1 MCPDC
6 RFVFRVPRDHDGKG
20 IVCPSCRRML
30 RIPTSTD
37 TPPPLLVP
45 QAKDIH
51 QVMDVTGEAKKSN
64 KRRRSKKSAGGEHSW
79 ENSPTP
85 ARVRRGT
92 KRKNRWALAGV
103 GLAFLAMVAGLVV
116 LLVGGRPPVTDGA
129 SDPTVPPPKP
139 EESLAVAPRSEAAVL
154 GEAEPLTRKFLAATT
169 VEEILPIV
177 RDPAVAE
184 ARIRKAHPDGKIAA
198 PGISQFNAGQ
208 GMLATGGLYSIPV
221 LTRDQEA
228 KSLAFVQ
235 TPEGLKIDWESWVG
249 WSEISWG
256 EFRTTKPVVGQAF
269 RVILSPVDYYNFDFT
284 DDSKWKSYRLESPDK
299 EHAIYG
305 YVEKGSLLDRQVH
318 LDEDKKSSLMML
330 SLKFPENAISDSQV
344 EIERYICDGWVEG
357 RGTP

>member
-1 MCPDC
+1 
-6 RFVFRVPRDHDGKG
+6 
-20 IVCPSCRRML
+20 ML

-37 TPPPLLVP
+37 TPLPLLAPRV
-45 QAKDIH
+45 KDIH
-51 QVMDVTGEAKKSN
+51 QVMDAKGEAKKSN
-64 KRRRSKKSAGGEHSW
+64 KRRRSKKSGGGEHSW
-79 ENSPTP
+79 ENSPKP
-85 ARVRRGT
+85 ARVRRGD
-92 KRKNRWALAGV
+92 KRKNRLALAGV
-103 GLAFLAMVAGLVV
+103 ALAFLVIVAGMVV
-116 LLVGGRPPVTDGA
+116 SLVGGKRPVTDGA
-129 SDPTVPPPKP
+129 SGPTMPPPKP

-154 GEAEPLTRKFLAATT
+154 GEAEPLARKFLSATT

-184 ARIRKAHPDGKIAA
+184 ARIRKAHPDGKIDA

-228 KSLAFVQ
+228 RSLAFVQ
-235 TPEGLKIDWESWVG
+235 TPEGLKIDWETWVG
-249 WSEISWG
+249 WSEIPWG
-256 EFRTTKPVVGQAF
+256 EFRTTKPVVGQVF

-318 LDEDKKSSLMML
+318 LDGDKKSVLMTL
-330 SLKFPENAISDSQV
+330 SLKFPADARSDSQV
-344 EIERYICDGWVEG
+344 QIERYVCDGWVEG
-357 RGTP
+357 GGAP